1 MMRKGHQT
9 MPIDSFSM
17 LKFKQIHKHKQKTS
31 RLQIKHHTEKTQ
43 LNR

>member
-1 MMRKGHQT
+1 MKT

-17 LKFKQIHKHKQKTS
+17 LKFKQIHEHKHKQKTS
-31 RLQIKHHTEKTQ
+31 RLQIKHHTENTQ